1 MRGKDDGNGSV
12 QPSKKPGSPRP
23 PQEDKWHPPYD
34 EMIEILH
41 GLAVAKL
48 ANPLAYKLEVF
59 PEGMKKSGFGKREL
73 EALVKP
79 IYDRLAARAAAEGG
93 DDAAPGQRDQVHEIG
108 LACGLF
114 CDADREGYATIE
126 LAGHR
131 ETCPV
136 RSTRFRQYVLG
147 EFKRRYGRLAAGT
160 ALSEGIEAIAA
171 AAAEGPVRE
180 VFVRLAGD
188 DGKIYLDLCR
198 DDWKVVEI
206 DVGGWRVLDASPV
219 PFLRSVG
226 LRPLPVPRREAGA
239 LARLRGL
246 VNIPEDDDH
255 KDDWILLVSWFVG
268 ALRPCGPYP
277 FLITDGPPGAG
288 KTSAGKIARQLIDP
302 AHVVTAAPPK
312 SEDDLVIAAKHAW
325 VPTYDNL
332 RLIDDDLA
340 DALCRLATGGGL
352 QKRKLHTDQDQVLMA
367 VCRPV
372 ILNGITDLAA
382 RDDVADRSI
391 VSTLPVMP
399 EEGRRL
405 EKRLAQEFAEAA
417 PGILGALLDGV
428 VAALK
433 GSDDEE
439 RAMVRKPR
447 MADFAV
453 WAAAAAS
460 AFGWTSADFYAA
472 YERNRLTRAQRVV
485 EADPV
490 ARTLYELTQDKAWET
505 LKGQADGEWSGTPT
519 ELLALLDR
527 RVSKELKRTRRWP
540 KDPGWLGRRLNEAER
555 ALRAVGIVFA
565 QFKSGDRKIKLVKMP
580 PLPS

>member
-1 MRGKDDGNGSV
+1 
-12 QPSKKPGSPRP
+12 
-23 PQEDKWHPPYD
+23 
-34 EMIEILH
+34 
-41 GLAVAKL
+41 
-48 ANPLAYKLEVF
+48 
-59 PEGMKKSGFGKREL
+59 
-73 EALVKP
+73 
-79 IYDRLAARAAAEGG
+79 
-93 DDAAPGQRDQVHEIG
+93 
-108 LACGLF
+108 
-114 CDADREGYATIE
+114 
-126 LAGHR
+126 
-131 ETCPV
+131 
-136 RSTRFRQYVLG
+136 
-147 EFKRRYGRLAAGT
+147 
-160 ALSEGIEAIAA
+160 
-171 AAAEGPVRE
+171 

-198 DDWKVVEI
+198 DDWKVVEV
-206 DVGGWRVLDASPV
+206 DASDWRILDASPV
-219 PFLRSVG
+219 PFLRSAG
-226 LRPLPVPRREAGA
+226 LRPLPLPCREPGA

-246 VNIPEDDDH
+246 VNIPDDDH
-255 KDDWILLVSWFVG
+255 KDDWILYVSWLNNCF
-268 ALRPCGPYP
+268 RPRGPYP
-277 FLITDGPPGAG
+277 FLIADGAPGAG
-288 KTSAGKIARQLIDP
+288 KTSLGKTGRQLIDP

-325 VPTYDNL
+325 IPTYDNL

-352 QKRKLHTDQDQVLMA
+352 QKRKLHTNEDQVLIA

-391 VSTLPVMP
+391 VLSLPAMP

-433 GSDDEE
+433 GSDDAE
-439 RAMVRKPR
+439 RDMARKPR

-453 WAAAAAS
+453 WAAAAAPALGWSS
-460 AFGWTSADFYAA
+460 AEFLAA

-490 ARTLYELTQDKAWET
+490 ARTLYELTQDTAWET
-505 LKGQADGEWSGTPT
+505 LKGQAKGEWSGTPT
-519 ELLALLDR
+519 ELLGLLDR
-527 RVSKELKRTRRWP
+527 RVSQELKRTRRWP

-555 ALRAVGIVFA
+555 ALRAVGIVIA
-565 QFKSGDRKIKLVKMP
+565 QFKSGERKIKLVKMP
-580 PLPS
+580 SLPP